1 MESQNLLT
9 TQHSENGN
17 SEAPLK
23 IKVNSYHL
31 FNDQT
36 TYLNGSRLY
45 YAYFEMVPSKIVLYN
60 INYKRAVKWVENNL
74 ANQISGKHSR
84 EIFYK
89 NRRGLHSDR
98 VFYVLKNNIMIL
110 INDSGDVVIYFTQR
124 IRHEAQII
132 LNQLKHFGAVSTA
145 SFIHIVYQ
153 GDSGVRLKRIRNKKV
168 RMKLSESYNDDL
180 LPLHKNILTE
190 LKARN
195 GSGLFLFHGKPGTGK
210 TTYLRYLVQLLRR
223 KSVIFLPP
231 KLAGNLDSPAL
242 TTLLLDNKNSIF
254 IIEDAENLLMAR
266 DSGNESSISM
276 LLNITDGM
284 LGESLG
290 INVICT
296 FNTQLSNIDKAL
308 LRKGRLKAL
317 YEFDALNIEKSKALI
332 KKLGIE
338 NIPVTEP
345 MTLADIYY
353 SKEQSFEPEVNKR
366 KQMGFAI
373 HAA

>member
-145 SFIHIVYQ
+145 SFIYIVYQ
-153 GDSGVRLKRIRNKKV
+153 GD
-168 RMKLSESYNDDL
+168 
-180 LPLHKNILTE
+180 
-190 LKARN
+190 
-195 GSGLFLFHGKPGTGK
+195 
-210 TTYLRYLVQLLRR
+210 R
-223 KSVIFLPP
+223 KSTRL
-231 KLAGNLDSPAL
+231 
-242 TTLLLDNKNSIF
+242 NSSH
-254 IIEDAENLLMAR
+254 R
-266 DSGNESSISM
+266 
-276 LLNITDGM
+276 T
-284 LGESLG
+284 
-290 INVICT
+290 
-296 FNTQLSNIDKAL
+296 
-308 LRKGRLKAL
+308 
-317 YEFDALNIEKSKALI
+317 
-332 KKLGIE
+332 
-338 NIPVTEP
+338 
-345 MTLADIYY
+345 
-353 SKEQSFEPEVNKR
+353 
-366 KQMGFAI
+366 
-373 HAA
+373 